1 MLSLIEWNS
10 NKYLKFF
17 FQNLIPPLIHLNP
30 GDSLLQCANIHLADY
45 QKLLKIKTNLEKE
58 LEVSNERLKTAKEE
72 NKKIQEILKNKL
84 DSNVSKDFYNKIQK
98 LTSNGKLNKNEENE
112 LLQIYQKMENI
123 CKAYEILQAENNYLK
138 RLIEKL
144 TERVKLENITIQP
157 EKSSDVGYLQ
167 KELNKVRKEC
177 LMLRQIEEEY
187 QKIKQDTGKLP
198 SITEQDAENIK
209 AIIKER
215 NSLREKCKSF
225 KALEQQ
231 VKMLEKKAEQA
242 QQEVAE
248 LSSLVSNKSQHIDKM
263 AGEMQNMQKYYE
275 EQNQGSCFREE
286 VLKVKEKSVCL
297 KF

>member
-1 MLSLIEWNS
+1 
-10 NKYLKFF
+10 
-17 FQNLIPPLIHLNP
+17 
-30 GDSLLQCANIHLADY
+30 
-45 QKLLKIKTNLEKE
+45 
-58 LEVSNERLKTAKEE
+58 
-72 NKKIQEILKNKL
+72 
-84 DSNVSKDFYNKIQK
+84 
-98 LTSNGKLNKNEENE
+98 
-112 LLQIYQKMENI
+112 MENM

-231 VKMLEKKAEQA
+231 VKMLENKAEQA
-242 QQEVAE
+242 QQEAAE